1 MNRARYRDRRAA
13 GRALLEGLAHYRG
26 KPGVLVVGLARGG
39 LPVAAEVAAGLRADL
54 DVAVVRKLGVPG
66 HEELALGALS
76 NGRIVLNDD
85 IVRSVAV
92 TDEKLQAVIDQER
105 IELARR
111 EVAYRGG
118 RPPAEITGRTV
129 ILVDDGLATGAT
141 MHVAALDARAGGA
154 DRVVVAVPTAP
165 VRAGCEFASLADEFV
180 CPYTPSPFV
189 AVGMS
194 YQVFDQLD
202 DDGVRAVL
210 ARWQRG

>member
-66 HEELALGALS
+66 QEELALGALS
-76 NGRIVLNDD
+76 NCRIVLNDD

>member
-1 MNRARYRDRRAA
+1 MNRAPYRDRRAA
-13 GRALLEGLAHYRG
+13 GRALVDGLAHYRE

-54 DVAVVRKLGVPG
+54 DVAVIRKLGVPG

-76 NGRIVLNDD
+76 GRRIVLNDE
-85 IVRSVAV
+85 IVRAVAI
-92 TDEKLQAVIDQER
+92 TDDKLQAVIDQER

-111 EVAYRGG
+111 EKAYRGG
-118 RPPAEITGRTV
+118 RPPIDVTGRTV

-165 VRAGCEFASLADEFV
+165 ARAGSEFASLADEFV
-180 CPYTPSPFV
+180 CPHTPSPFV

-194 YQVFDQLD
+194 YQRFDQLD
-202 DDGVRAVL
+202 DEEVRAVL
-210 ARWQRG
+210 ARRRRG